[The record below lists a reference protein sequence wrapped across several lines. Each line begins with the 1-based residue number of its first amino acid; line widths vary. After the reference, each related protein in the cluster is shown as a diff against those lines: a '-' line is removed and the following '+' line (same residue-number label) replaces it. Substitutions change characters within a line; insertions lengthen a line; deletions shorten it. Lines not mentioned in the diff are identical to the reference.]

1 MKHTSIYN
9 KIFTKNVILLII
21 IFSLFG
27 FQKRCNAQIT
37 VDSYI
42 GVGQTLVSE
51 GAYGDFSTG
60 ILAKFAGFKAS
71 SGALI
76 SLSNT
81 QKNIFAAYSIS
92 LSKDFSI
99 DHYHANI
106 GAFYLWK
113 PFSVDFRETNVGLI
127 ADIRTRHFGYSVG
140 LNSRVYSF
148 TKAAKQKYN
157 FQDSVSTSVTEP
169 LNLMYKLSY
178 FRPFKH
184 FWLFE
189 ASVTNYDRYI
199 IVHEINPMFFTKFS
213 YKVNSKLQLYSELCY
228 MQAGFF
234 NVRVGYFGFS
244 AKGGLLWRL
253 N

>member
-1 MKHTSIYN
+1 MKHSTKFNNISP
-9 KIFTKNVILLII
+9 KNVILLII

-27 FQKRCNAQIT
+27 FQKRCIAQIS

-51 GAYGDFSTG
+51 GAYGDFSTS
-60 ILAKFAGFKAS
+60 ILAKFAGFNAS
-71 SGALI
+71 TGGLI
-76 SLSNT
+76 SLNNT
-81 QKNIFAAYSIS
+81 QQDIFAAYSLA
-92 LSKDFSI
+92 LSKDFRV
-99 DHYHANI
+99 DHHDFNI

-113 PFSVDFRETNVGLI
+113 PFSVDFSETNVCLI
-127 ADIRTRHFGYSVG
+127 ADFRTRHFGYSVG

-157 FQDSVSTSVTEP
+157 FPDSVSTSVVEP

-199 IVHEINPMFFTKFS
+199 IMQEINPMFFTKFS
-213 YKVNSKLQLYSELCY
+213 YKVSSKLQLYSELCY
-228 MQAGFF
+228 IQTGFF

-244 AKGGLLWRL
+244 ARGGLLWRL